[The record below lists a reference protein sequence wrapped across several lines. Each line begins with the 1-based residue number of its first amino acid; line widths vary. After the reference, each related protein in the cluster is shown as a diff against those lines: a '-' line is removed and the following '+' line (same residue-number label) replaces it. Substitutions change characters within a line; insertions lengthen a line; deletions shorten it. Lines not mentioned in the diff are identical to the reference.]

1 MKIGL
6 FIPCFMNEL
15 YPDICKATYKL
26 LKNQGL
32 NIDYPLN
39 QTCCGQPMANSG
51 CAKDVKVLA
60 IILLIISKIMII
72 LLHLVVH
79 VLLW

>member
-15 YPDICKATYKL
+15 YPDICKATYQV
-26 LKNQGL
+26 LKKQGL
-32 NIDYPLN
+32 DIEYPLS

-51 CAKDVKVLA
+51 CSKDVKNLA
-60 IILLIISKIMII
+60 IHFVILLKILIT
-72 LLHLVVH
+72 
-79 VLLW
+79 